1 MQSMRQYH
9 TASLLRPARC
19 FTPPPPFSGEV
30 SVLGY
35 FASITCP
42 PPWATGAG
50 LQSAVHAHVNMLQR
64 VEEASIRK
72 SSEGLRY

>member
-1 MQSMRQYH
+1 M
-9 TASLLRPARC
+9 
-19 FTPPPPFSGEV
+19 
-30 SVLGY
+30 
-35 FASITCP
+35 P

-64 VEEASIRK
+64 IEEASIRK